1 VDRISDARVLRTRRL
16 WALTAT
22 IVGSSLTFIDAT
34 VVNVALPVLQTRL
47 RATITDV
54 QWIVEAYALFLGALI
69 LVGGSM
75 GDQFGRKRVFLSGV
89 VLFTVA
95 SALCGAALSPLQLIA
110 GRALQGVGAALLVP
124 GSLAIINATFPES
137 ERGRAIGTWS
147 AFTAITT
154 AIGPVTGGWLIEQV
168 SWRAVFFVNVPLAA
182 IVVVLSLRHMEES
195 RDVAR
200 SAGLDW
206 LGAALA
212 VIGLGGV
219 VFGLLEWMPLGAG
232 HPLVWGSL
240 VAGVASL
247 ALFGIA
253 ERHVVNPMMPL
264 DLFRSR
270 TFTLANGLTFLLYA
284 SIGIVFFLVPINL
297 IQVQHY
303 RPSAAGAALLPLPLI
318 MFALSRWSGGLVA
331 KIGSRIP
338 LTVGPAVAAAG
349 VALYARSVPGA
360 SYWTTF
366 FPAVAVQG
374 IGMAITVA
382 PLTTTVMGAA
392 DPGRSGVV
400 SGINNA
406 VARVAGLLA
415 IAVFGVV
422 LGREFDAHVRPQIGR
437 LALSDAVKTEIER
450 QLPMMAAAELP
461 STLGEEKRQAVRELI
476 DNGFLTGFRVVMI
489 GAAALALAAA
499 ACGAALPSDT
509 HDQRRA
515 SRI

>member
-1 VDRISDARVLRTRRL
+1 MDRISDPRTLRARRR
-16 WALTAT
+16 WVLTAT

-34 VVNVALPVLQTRL
+34 VVNVALPVLQTKL

-89 VLFTVA
+89 VLFTAA
-95 SALCGAALSPLQLIA
+95 SVLCGAALSPLQLIA
-110 GRALQGVGAALLVP
+110 GRALQGIGAALLVP
-124 GSLAIINATFPES
+124 GSLAIINATFPEA

-147 AFTAITT
+147 AFSAITA
-154 AIGPVTGGWLIEQV
+154 AIGPVTGGWLIEHV
-168 SWRAVFFVNVPLAA
+168 SWRAAFYVNLPLAA
-182 IVVVLSLRHMEES
+182 IVVVLSLRHMDES

-200 SAGLDW
+200 TAGLDW

-212 VIGLGGV
+212 VLGLGGV
-219 VFGLLEWMPLGAG
+219 VFGLLEWVPLGAG

-240 VAGVASL
+240 VAGVVSL
-247 ALFGIA
+247 VLFGIA
-253 ERHVVNPMMPL
+253 ESRVVNPMMPL

-270 TFTLANGLTFLLYA
+270 TFTLANGLTFLLYS

-303 RPSAAGAALLPLPLI
+303 PPSAAGAALLPLPLI
-318 MFALSRWSGGLVA
+318 MFSLSRWSGGLVA

-338 LTVGPAVAAAG
+338 LTVGPAIAAAG

-366 FPAVAVQG
+366 FPAVVVQG
-374 IGMAITVA
+374 TGMAITVA
-382 PLTTTVMGAA
+382 PLTATVMGAV

-415 IAVFGVV
+415 IAVFGVI
-422 LGREFDAHVRPQIGR
+422 LAREFDAHVRPQIER
-437 LALSDAVKTEIER
+437 VALSDDAKAEVER

-461 STLGEEKRQAVRELI
+461 STLGEETQKALREAI
-476 DNGFLTGFRVVMI
+476 GAGFLAGFRMVMM

-499 ACGAALPSDT
+499 ACGAALPSG
-509 HDQRRA
+509 
-515 SRI
+515 RIDPGRPRI

>member
-1 VDRISDARVLRTRRL
+1 VDLISDARVLRTRRR
-16 WALTAT
+16 WVLTAT
-22 IVGSSLTFIDAT
+22 IVGSSLTFIDGT
-34 VVNVALPVLQTRL
+34 VVNVALPVLQTKL

-89 VLFTVA
+89 AFFTAA
-95 SALCGAALSPLQLIA
+95 SVLCGAALSPLQLIA
-110 GRALQGVGAALLVP
+110 GRALQGLGAALLVL
-124 GSLAIINATFPES
+124 GSLAIINATFPEA

-154 AIGPVTGGWLIEQV
+154 AIGPVTGGWLIEHV
-168 SWRAVFFVNVPLAA
+168 SWRAAFYLNVPLAV
-182 IVVVLSLRHMEES
+182 IVVVLSLRHMDES

-200 SAGLDW
+200 NAGLDW

-232 HPLVWGSL
+232 HPMVWGPL
-240 VAGVASL
+240 VAGVVSL
-247 ALFGIA
+247 ALFAIA
-253 ERHVVNPMMPL
+253 ESRVVNPMMPL

-270 TFTLANGLTFLLYA
+270 TFTLANGLTFLLYS

-318 MFALSRWSGGLVA
+318 VFSLSRWSGGLVT

-338 LTVGPAVAAAG
+338 LTVGPAIAAAG

-366 FPAVAVQG
+366 FPAVVVQST
-374 IGMAITVA
+374 GMAITIA
-382 PLTTTVMGAA
+382 PLTTTVMGAI

-400 SGINNA
+400 SGVNNA

-422 LGREFDAHVRPQIGR
+422 LAREFDAYVRPQIDR
-437 LALSDAVKTEIER
+437 LALSDDAKTEVER

-461 STLGEEKRQAVRELI
+461 SRLGDDKRKALRAII
-476 DNGFLTGFRVVMI
+476 DEGFLAGFRMVMI

-499 ACGAALPSDT
+499 ACGAALPS
-509 HDQRRA
+509 RA
-515 SRI
+515 LEPGRPRI